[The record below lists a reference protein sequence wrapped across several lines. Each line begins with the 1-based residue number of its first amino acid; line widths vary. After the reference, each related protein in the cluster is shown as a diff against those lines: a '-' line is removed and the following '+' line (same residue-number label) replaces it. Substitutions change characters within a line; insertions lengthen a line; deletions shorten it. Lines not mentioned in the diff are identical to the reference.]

1 METLFSAILDL
12 IPRSSTSS
20 AAPHGQS
27 LHSSALSVPGL
38 ASNHLSREDR
48 LRIYWDVN
56 IEITRDTKKVFF
68 CLNCEHFVIGRSCFT
83 HHTKLC
89 LRGHQ
94 HSLDSHFH
102 RAPRFWRWL
111 NCGSCFSQEVLA
123 RRYDDIPYV
132 SHVLH
137 WSRLVLGLFQRA
149 VSRAPWNC
157 AARRPCQSVPL
168 PDFILE
174 YL

>member
-1 METLFSAILDL
+1 MDDLFAAILGFF
-12 IPRSSTSS
+12 PGSRSSST
-20 AAPHGQS
+20 AQLS
-27 LHSSALSVPGL
+27 LNLHCPTFSKTGL

-48 LRIYWDVN
+48 LSIYWDIN
-56 IEITRDTKKVFF
+56 IEISRDTQMVFF
-68 CLNCEHFVIGRSCFT
+68 CFNCEYFVIGRSCFT

-94 HSLDSHFH
+94 LRCDPLSH
-102 RAPRFWRWL
+102 RAPAFWRWL

-123 RRYDDIPYV
+123 RRFDNISYV

-137 WSRLVLGLFQRA
+137 WIRFVIGLFQRT
-149 VSRAPWNC
+149 VRRAPWAC
-157 AARRPCQSVPL
+157 AARRPCLSLPL
-168 PDFILE
+168 PEFVLE